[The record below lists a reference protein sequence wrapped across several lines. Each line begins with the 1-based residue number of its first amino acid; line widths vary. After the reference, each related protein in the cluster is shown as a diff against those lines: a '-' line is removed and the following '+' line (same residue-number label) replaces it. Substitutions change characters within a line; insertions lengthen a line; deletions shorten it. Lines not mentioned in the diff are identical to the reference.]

1 MLILIRNGKLYFGTK
16 RIISKRAMVKTQH
29 VPRAVK
35 QDNKIIWTCYPYHI
49 GVSENSKDVTLCG
62 SKFKVK
68 VQYDTITG
76 EMFIEHPGMP
86 EKDRPIREYL
96 DIDSDFTYYEYGWEV
111 GEILRIRL
119 LSHPKETIEESLE
132 SLSTLS
138 SDVPCGVTFHVW
150 DIPKPEQVLELLP
163 ANKVITT
170 NTRVVSEVKPTV
182 KGKKSK

>member
-1 MLILIRNGKLYFGTK
+1 MLILIHNGKLYFGTK
-16 RIISKRAMVKTQH
+16 RIIGKRAMVKTH
-29 VPRAVK
+29 HIPRAVK
-35 QDNKIIWTCYPYHI
+35 RDNTIIWTCYPYHI
-49 GVSENSKDVTLCG
+49 GVSENPKKSALCNP
-62 SKFKVK
+62 KFKVT
-68 VQYDTITG
+68 VQYDTVTG
-76 EMFIEHPGMP
+76 GMFIEYPGAP
-86 EKDRPIREYL
+86 EKDRSVREYL

-119 LSHPKETIEESLE
+119 LSHPKETIEEALE